1 MWRMPP
7 VERCPRCGTPR
18 RGDLQ
23 VCVRCE
29 TPFSAAES
37 SDAADALDAA
47 LPRPAAPSPTQS
59 HGTLMALLLLG
70 FVILA
75 VLLWLSV
82 RDVGPF
88 RGTVVSTEKVGNV
101 ARVTVSISNE
111 GGKPGHGKCRI
122 ERLSDTNDAQPPHQ
136 FLSQRVPAN
145 GTVTETV
152 EVQLLPGHR
161 TGQVVC

>member
-29 TPFSAAES
+29 TPFEAS
-37 SDAADALDAA
+37 SDEIEAA

-59 HGTLMALLLLG
+59 HGTVMAALLLG

-75 VLLWLSV
+75 LLLWLSV

-88 RGTVVSTEKVGNV
+88 RASVVETTKVGNV
-101 ARVTVSISNE
+101 ARVTVSITNE
-111 GGKPGHGKCRI
+111 GGKAGHGKCRI
-122 ERLSDTNDAQPPHQ
+122 ERLSETNDAQPPHQ
-136 FLSQRVPAN
+136 FLSKRVPGN
-145 GTVTETV
+145 GSITEVV
-152 EVQLLPGHR
+152 EVELAQGHR
-161 TGQVVC
+161 TGQVIC

>member
-1 MWRMPP
+1 MPP

-29 TPFSAAES
+29 TPFEDGAGV
-37 SDAADALDAA
+37 DDIDLA

-59 HGTLMALLLLG
+59 HGTVMAAMLVG

-82 RDVGPF
+82 RGVGPF
-88 RGTVVSTEKVGNV
+88 TASVVETARVDGDTT
-101 ARVTVSISNE
+101 RVTVTIKNE
-111 GGKPGHGKCRI
+111 GSKRGTGRCRI
-122 ERLSDTNDAQPPHQ
+122 ERLSDTNDAQTPHQ
-136 FLSQRVPAN
+136 FVSAPVEPGA
-145 GTVTETV
+145 TVTETV
-152 EVQLLPGHR
+152 EVPLVPGHR
-161 TGQVVC
+161 TGQVQC